1 MPTTTL
7 RLLPVRALLL
17 LLGVVLGAVALATVL
32 TPAASGGNQMTPLG
46 GAQTHPAR
54 GVVWN

>member
-7 RLLPVRALLL
+7 RLLPVRALL

-32 TPAASGGNQMTPLG
+32 TPAASGGHQMTTLG

>member
-32 TPAASGGNQMTPLG
+32 TPAASGGHQMTTLG